1 MTKAKS
7 NITPIPHSEI
17 WLNSPA
23 CPKTANEVIRRIKL
37 VMDEADRPPG
47 HALTQKEF
55 GRLIGAPRSTIH
67 DWYHGN
73 LAAPIE
79 HFLCAMERLSEIQ
92 RTELLRK
99 LCRDCPRLQ
108 HPRLVHD
115 PQAVNSLSGLL
126 MRPLGLFVITGPTDA
141 LRTFLITALGN
152 SAPLMVTTKT
162 ITGMDMH
169 RPDSFVPV
177 PGVLYFRNP
186 NDSQQKK
193 QLIQEQW
200 KGMEDSSA
208 DVFLFNG
215 VWTMVPEL
223 RGKIVE
229 LAKRRSVFLADEFDG
244 SFPARGEARD
254 MVATF
259 ICCDLRPNNQIGVR
273 IETGSP
279 G

>member
-1 MTKAKS
+1 MTKENSSSKLMGV
-7 NITPIPHSEI
+7 SEAF
-17 WLNSPA
+17 LEPPA
-23 CPKTANEVIRRIKL
+23 YPKTANEVIRRLKQ

-47 HALTQKEF
+47 QALTQKEF

-67 DWYHGN
+67 DWYHGK

-92 RTELLRK
+92 RTELLRQ

-108 HPRLVHD
+108 HPRLAHD

-152 SAPLMVTTKT
+152 SAPLMVTAKT
-162 ITGMDMH
+162 ISGMDMH

-186 NDSQQKK
+186 NDSPQKK

-200 KGMEDSSA
+200 KRMEDSSA

-223 RGKIVE
+223 RGKMVE
-229 LAKRRSVFLADEFDG
+229 LAKRRSVFLADEFG
-244 SFPARGEARD
+244 GNFPAREEARD
-254 MVATF
+254 RVVTF
-259 ICCDLRPNNQIGVR
+259 ICSDLRPNNQIGVR
-273 IETGSP
+273 IVTGSP